1 MPAAAVPP
9 PASGWPL
16 SAVLP
21 AGAVVVFDEPVGK
34 EALLAA
40 LLRALGRA
48 APGLDEGE
56 ALRHLL
62 RREEQGST
70 FLEEGIGLPHAR
82 LPRLDRP
89 WAALGVLRRGVAG
102 ESGPAAI
109 DAVVLLLCPDRDP
122 GGCLELL
129 GRCARLFGR
138 GALRRRILAADG
150 PADMLAALREAEG
163 EFAAGWKGARA

>member
-1 MPAAAVPP
+1 
-9 PASGWPL
+9 
-16 SAVLP
+16 VLP
-21 AGAVVVFDEPVGK
+21 AEAVVVFDQPVGK
-34 EALLAA
+34 EALLST
-40 LLRALGRA
+40 LLRALGRV

-70 FLEEGIGLPHAR
+70 FLDEGIGLPHAR

-89 WAALGVLRRGVAG
+89 WAALGVLRRGLAAEEGGGRG
-102 ESGPAAI
+102 EGGGPAAI

-129 GRCARLFGR
+129 GRASRLFGR
-138 GALRRRILAADG
+138 VAVRRRILAADQ
-150 PADMLAALREAEG
+150 PAAILAALRAAEG
-163 EFAAGWKGARA
+163 ELAAGPKGARA